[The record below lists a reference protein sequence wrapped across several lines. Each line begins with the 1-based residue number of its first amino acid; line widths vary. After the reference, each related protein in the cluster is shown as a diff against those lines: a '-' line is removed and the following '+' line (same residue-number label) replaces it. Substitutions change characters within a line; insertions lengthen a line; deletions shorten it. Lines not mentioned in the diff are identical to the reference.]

1 MKLTHGGFYKW
12 HCIIIIP
19 GAILR
24 VYKSCRY
31 AEQVL
36 TCRISE
42 LAVH

>member
-1 MKLTHGGFYKW
+1 MKLTHGGLYEWRF
-12 HCIIIIP
+12 IIIVP
-19 GAILR
+19 GAILL

>member
-1 MKLTHGGFYKW
+1 MKLTHGGLYERC
-12 HCIIIIP
+12 CIIIIP

-24 VYKSCRY
+24 VYKPCRY

-36 TCRISE
+36 TCRIAE